1 MDSVIA
7 FPVATLFGSLT
18 LSAFFLVVGALFPGR
33 VARTRAIVDGSP
45 GRAFGIGLVNLLFFS
60 IVSCTFFVLADNMR
74 LPLLALP
81 GTNVL
86 AFIVIGQTFGLAGL
100 VQVIGERLAPTRSAA
115 ARTIWG
121 ALALCLGCATPIVGW
136 FVLLPF
142 ALIMGMG
149 AFVLSFLYTRPI
161 VEAAEVMP
169 ELDS

>member
-1 MDSVIA
+1 MNNVTG

-18 LSAFFLVVGALFPGR
+18 LTAFFLVVGALFPGR

-60 IVSCTFFVLADNMR
+60 IVAFTFFVLADNMR
-74 LPLLALP
+74 LPLLAFP
-81 GTNVL
+81 GTIVL
-86 AFIVIGQTFGLAGL
+86 SFIAIGLTFGLAGL
-100 VQVIGERLAPTRSAA
+100 IQVIGERLAATCSAA

-149 AFVLSFLYTRPI
+149 AFVLSFLYTRPV
-161 VEAAEVMP
+161 VEAAEALP
-169 ELDS
+169 EG